1 LKNTENKYFTLEEY
15 EKHISAS
22 QKNKDKHLI
31 YLYATNLDEQ
41 FAYIEAAKERGYD
54 VLLMDGMLD
63 SHFVNTVEQKLKD
76 SSFAR
81 VDSNSVD
88 KIIVKDD
95 NVLPSKLYEKQKEEL
110 KEKLNKNID
119 SKQFTVEFESLS
131 ETDAPFMITQNEFM
145 RRMKD
150 MSALGGGPMMGIG
163 NLPDS
168 YSLVVN
174 ENHPTIIALLEGD
187 AEASDQKVKQLY
199 DLARLSKNLLKGKE
213 LNDFVKRSLLNL

>member
-1 LKNTENKYFTLEEY
+1 
-15 EKHISAS
+15 
-22 QKNKDKHLI
+22 
-31 YLYATNLDEQ
+31 
-41 FAYIEAAKERGYD
+41 
-54 VLLMDGMLD
+54 M
-63 SHFVNTVEQKLKD
+63 
-76 SSFAR
+76 
-81 VDSNSVD
+81 
-88 KIIVKDD
+88 KDD
-95 NVLPSKLYEKQKEEL
+95 TVLPSKLDEKQKEEL

-150 MSALGGGPMMGIG
+150 MSALGGGPMMGLG

-187 AEASDQKVKQLY
+187 AEASDLKVKQLY